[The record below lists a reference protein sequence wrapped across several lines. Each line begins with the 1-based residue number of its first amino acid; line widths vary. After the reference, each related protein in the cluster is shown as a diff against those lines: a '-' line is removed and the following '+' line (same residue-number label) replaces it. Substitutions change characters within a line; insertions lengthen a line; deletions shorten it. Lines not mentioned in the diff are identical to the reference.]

1 MEYVMPG
8 TLFFLENKNKL
19 EIRKHYEERSP
30 LQPNHAKN

>member
-8 TLFFLENKNKL
+8 TLFFWKKNKR

-30 LQPNHAKN
+30 LQPNHVKN